1 MTLEELDALLNSDN
15 ELENI
20 DLSEDTSHS
29 ENIDNIENI
38 EDNNKED
45 GPIMPPP
52 ADEDHKV
59 VAQLDEVT
67 KESEEKASEVLEII
81 TSISDDIEKFKSA
94 FEDILLFLED
104 EKLLFEKLHE
114 KFPNIKTFEKEL
126 EKINS
131 KIKEIQNMLENAED
145 VEMRVFSALEIMQ
158 YQDIHRQ
165 KIERVIN
172 IMRALIRYMNKLF
185 EGKVSDEER
194 VKSATYIPGDNK
206 EVVSDEE
213 IEELLKQFGA

>member
-1 MTLEELDALLNSDN
+1 MTQEELDALLNSDN

-20 DLSEDTSHS
+20 DLDENKCKS
-29 ENIDNIENI
+29 ENT
-38 EDNNKED
+38 EDIADKED
-45 GPIMPPP
+45 DPIMPPP

-81 TSISDDIEKFKSA
+81 TSISDDIEKFKNA
-94 FEDILLFLED
+94 FEDILTFLED

-131 KIKEIQNMLENAED
+131 KIEEIKNMLENAED